1 VSLTGEWSTAQA
13 HLPDGWRN
21 ARLELTVSEGDYD
34 SAAALLGPAQP
45 YQAAPGVLRFGVSRD
60 GTGPGVD
67 AVSRLLTR
75 LGEAGIDGTVTV
87 ISSEDV
93 PISVPSD
100 GEPTLVESWDAA
112 LATLPSDW
120 SDLVGEVDLISSDY
134 LDQAA
139 LQLAPINPRLV
150 PPGTVLRFRCA
161 SAFGYGASAGM
172 VRRCLERC
180 DEKGIRGSV
189 SILRALCGSQP
200 VGTQGPIWQIGGR
213 TV

>member
-1 VSLTGEWSTAQA
+1 VSLTGEWEAAQA
-13 HLPDGWRN
+13 ELPDGWRN
-21 ARLELTVSEGDYD
+21 ARLEVAVSTGDYEH
-34 SAAALLGPAQP
+34 AAALLGPAQP
-45 YQAAPGVLRFGVSRD
+45 YEAAPGVLRFGVARD
-60 GTGPGVD
+60 GSGPSVE
-67 AVSRLLTR
+67 AVGRLLAR
-75 LGEAGIDGTVTV
+75 LEAAGVDGTVGV
-87 ISSEDV
+87 VSSEDA
-93 PISVPSD
+93 PIVAPE
-100 GEPTLVESWDAA
+100 GEATLVESWDAA

-150 PPGTVLRFRCA
+150 PPGVVLRFRCA
-161 SAFGYGASAGM
+161 SSFGYGASAGM

-189 SILRALCGSQP
+189 SIPRALCSSQP